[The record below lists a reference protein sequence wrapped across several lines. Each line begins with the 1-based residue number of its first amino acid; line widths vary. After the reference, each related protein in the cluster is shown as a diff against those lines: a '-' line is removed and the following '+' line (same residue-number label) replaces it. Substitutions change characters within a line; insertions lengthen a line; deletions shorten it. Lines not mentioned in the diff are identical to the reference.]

1 MFAVRRRSF
10 LGLGGALCAFAGGNV
25 FAVSAAPTSSSSLQ
39 PLGARYLRDYPDELD
54 HCRRLQAHIDGAD
67 PALLRELVCS
77 DFRHGDTLRLDG
89 WLLSRTELRV
99 AGAAWL
105 NGLS

>member
-1 MFAVRRRSF
+1 MFAVGRRSF
-10 LGLGGALCAFAGGNV
+10 LRLSGALCAFAGGDV
-25 FAVSAAPTSSSSLQ
+25 LSAPAVAPSSSSLQ

-67 PALLRELVCS
+67 PGLLRELVCS
-77 DFRHGDTLRLDG
+77 DFRSGDTLRLDG
-89 WLLSRTELRV
+89 WLLSRTELRL

-105 NGLS
+105 NGLG